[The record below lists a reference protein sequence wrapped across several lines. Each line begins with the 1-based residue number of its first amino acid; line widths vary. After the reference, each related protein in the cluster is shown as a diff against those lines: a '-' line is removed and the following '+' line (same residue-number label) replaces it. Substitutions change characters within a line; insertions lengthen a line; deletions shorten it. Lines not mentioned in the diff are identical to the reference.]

1 MWNIHLICNLL
12 KSGNNVPA
20 DICWRLYNS
29 SRILVS
35 NTIRCLSCRIVLYSS
50 RAIMFSPQLF
60 KAFTIILL
68 YRTFVH
74 GATQSFT
81 RRSFSLDTHC
91 SASCFPVC
99 LLRNTKQG
107 KRLFPRTR
115 SSVTTQS
122 QTKGSSPGQIES
134 LLSSS
139 AQPNAL
145 KRWPRAYYKA
155 FSWFLPELWADSR
168 RSFPRT

>member
-12 KSGNNVPA
+12 KFGNNIPA
-20 DICWRLYNS
+20 DICRLPVQFQQNIGVQHNQMSFLPYCFIFIPCNH
-29 SRILVS
+29 V
-35 NTIRCLSCRIVLYSS
+35 
-50 RAIMFSPQLF
+50 FPQLF

-68 YRTFVH
+68 YRTFVRS
-74 GATQSFT
+74 ATQNFM

-115 SSVTTQS
+115 SSATTQS

-134 LLSSS
+134 LLSSL
-139 AQPNAL
+139 PNQTL
-145 KRWPRAYYKA
+145 
-155 FSWFLPELWADSR
+155 
-168 RSFPRT
+168 